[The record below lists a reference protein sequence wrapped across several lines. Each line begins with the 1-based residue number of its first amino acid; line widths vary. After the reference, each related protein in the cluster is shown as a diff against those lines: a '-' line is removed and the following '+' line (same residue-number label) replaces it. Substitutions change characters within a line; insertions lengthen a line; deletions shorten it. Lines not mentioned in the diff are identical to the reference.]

1 MKKIKSIALFSA
13 ALLAPLFS
21 STVIA
26 IPDREVRW
34 DALVG
39 VIQTG
44 NVVGSGTGAVTGAG
58 QPWVVTGGRA
68 EVDLSDGDLR
78 FDVEGL
84 VLAGGNS
91 IGTRGTNAQVRG
103 TLVCDTNG
111 SAGGGNSVLVN
122 TPLVALNAQGD
133 AEFSGNVGPLPA
145 VCTTEPD
152 IAFLIRSTGGNWFA
166 AGIVREP

>member
-1 MKKIKSIALFSA
+1 MRKITSRAILGAI
-13 ALLAPLFS
+13 LAPIFS

-26 IPDREVRW
+26 IPAREVRW

-68 EVDLSDGDLR
+68 EVDLSNGDLS

-84 VLAGGNS
+84 VLAGGNN

-122 TPLVALNAQGD
+122 TPLLALSAQGEAD
-133 AEFSGNVGPLPA
+133 FSGNVGPLPA
-145 VCTTEPD
+145 VCATEPD

>member
-1 MKKIKSIALFSA
+1 MKKITSRAILGAI
-13 ALLAPLFS
+13 LAPIFS

-26 IPDREVRW
+26 IPAREVRW

-68 EVDLSDGDLR
+68 EVDLSNGDLS

-122 TPLVALNAQGD
+122 TPVVALSAQGEAD
-133 AEFSGNVGPLPA
+133 FSGNVGPLPA
-145 VCTTEPD
+145 VCATEPD

-166 AGIVREP
+166 AGIVREA

>member
-1 MKKIKSIALFSA
+1 MKKSKSIGILSA
-13 ALLAPLFS
+13 ALVASLFG

-34 DALVG
+34 DGIVG

-58 QPWVVTGGRA
+58 QPWVVTDGRA
-68 EVDLSDGDLR
+68 EVDVSDGDLR
-78 FDVEGL
+78 FEVEGL

-111 SAGGGNSVLVN
+111 SAGGGNSVLVD
-122 TPLVALNAQGD
+122 TPLVALSAQGD
-133 AEFSGNVGPLPA
+133 AQFSGNVGPLPT
-145 VCTTEPD
+145 VCATEPD

-166 AGIVREP
+166 AAVVREP

>member
-1 MKKIKSIALFSA
+1 MKKITSRAILGAI
-13 ALLAPLFS
+13 LAPIFS

-26 IPDREVRW
+26 IPAREVRW

-68 EVDLSDGDLR
+68 EVDLSNGDLS

-84 VLAGGNS
+84 VLAGGNN

-122 TPLVALNAQGD
+122 TPLVALSAQGEAD
-133 AEFSGNVGPLPA
+133 FSGNVGPLPA
-145 VCTTEPD
+145 VCATEPD

-166 AGIVREP
+166 AGIVREA

>member
-1 MKKIKSIALFSA
+1 MKKTKSIALLTA
-13 ALLAPLFS
+13 AILAPLFS

-26 IPDREVRW
+26 IPAREVRW
-34 DALVG
+34 DGIVG

-44 NVVGSGTGAVTGAG
+44 NVVGSGTGAVAGAG
-58 QPWVVTGGRA
+58 QPWVVTDGRA
-68 EVDLSDGDLR
+68 EVDVSDGDLR
-78 FDVEGL
+78 FEVEGL

-91 IGTRGTNAQVRG
+91 IGTRGTNTQVRG

-111 SAGGGNSVLVN
+111 SAGGGNSVLVD
-122 TPLVALNAQGD
+122 TPLVALSAQGD
-133 AEFSGNVGPLPA
+133 ARFSGNVGPLPA
-145 VCTTEPD
+145 VCATEPD

>member
-1 MKKIKSIALFSA
+1 MKKITSRAILGAI
-13 ALLAPLFS
+13 LAPIFS

-26 IPDREVRW
+26 IPAREVRW

-68 EVDLSDGDLR
+68 EVDLSNGDLS

-84 VLAGGNS
+84 VLAGGNN

-122 TPLVALNAQGD
+122 TPVVALSAQGEAD
-133 AEFSGNVGPLPA
+133 FSGNVGPLPA
-145 VCTTEPD
+145 VCATEPD

>member
-1 MKKIKSIALFSA
+1 MNKIKVVAVLSA
-13 ALLAPLFS
+13 ILAPIFS

-26 IPDREVRW
+26 IPAREVRW

-78 FDVEGL
+78 FEVEGL

-91 IGTRGTNAQVRG
+91 VGTRGTNAQVRG

-111 SAGGGNSVLVN
+111 SAGGGNSVLVD
-122 TPLVALNAQGD
+122 TPLVALSAQGE
-133 AEFSGNVGPLPA
+133 AEFSGSGASLPA
-145 VCTTEPD
+145 VAPPGPNLS
-152 IAFLIRSTGGNWFA
+152 FLPRGAGATCSA
-166 AGIVREP
+166 AGLGGEP

>member
-1 MKKIKSIALFSA
+1 MNKIKVVAVLSA
-13 ALLAPLFS
+13 ILAPIFS

-26 IPDREVRW
+26 IPAREVRW

-78 FDVEGL
+78 FEVEGL

-91 IGTRGTNAQVRG
+91 VGTRGTNAQVRG

-111 SAGGGNSVLVN
+111 SAGGGNSVLVD
-122 TPLVALNAQGD
+122 TPLVALSAQGE
-133 AEFSGNVGPLPA
+133 AEFSGNLGSLPA

-152 IAFLIRSTGGNWFA
+152 IAFLIRSAGGNWFA

>member
-1 MKKIKSIALFSA
+1 MNKIKVVAVLSA
-13 ALLAPLFS
+13 ILAPIFS

-26 IPDREVRW
+26 IPAREVRW

-68 EVDLSDGDLR
+68 EVDLSDSDLR
-78 FDVEGL
+78 FEVEGL

-91 IGTRGTNAQVRG
+91 VGTRGTNAQVRG

-111 SAGGGNSVLVN
+111 SAGGGNSVLVD
-122 TPLVALNAQGD
+122 TPLVALSAQGE
-133 AEFSGNVGPLPA
+133 AEFSGNLGSLPA

-152 IAFLIRSTGGNWFA
+152 IAFLIRSAGGNWFA